1 MNLKELLRQVMAPT
15 IYFCSSSNSKLH
27 NIEVV
32 FLDEIVDEM
41 CALANIM
48 TLAES

>member
-1 MNLKELLRQVMAPT
+1 MNLKEILRQVIAPT
-15 IYFCSSSNSKLH
+15 IYFCSSSHSKLH
-27 NIEVV
+27 NIEEE
-32 FLDEIVDEM
+32 FLDEILDEM